1 MVQICVLMI
10 RRPPE
15 SPRTDTLLPDPTL
28 FRSRRSALTTRPRR
42 EPWRRRRGRCWPGAG
57 SYDWFWWSFLPPWQA
72 ASRYLPALPWSRGM
86 APHHQSDALEIDDG
100 AVNEAEYPAPVDH
113 SDTICKRQDL
123 LQLGGY
129 KQNRKAPRD
138 GCPEV
143 YGLVTTRAD
152 GEDVRGVGGTRKPRR
167 VG

>member
-28 FRSRRSALTTRPRR
+28 FRSRRSALTTRPGR

-86 APHHQSDALEIDDG
+86 APHHQSDALEIAVG
-100 AVNEAEYPAPVDH
+100 AVADAEFPAPEARTSVVSGKSVVVRVD
-113 SDTICKRQDL
+113 
-123 LQLGGY
+123 LGGSTEI
-129 KQNRKAPRD
+129 KK
-138 GCPEV
+138 
-143 YGLVTTRAD
+143 
-152 GEDVRGVGGTRKPRR
+152 
-167 VG
+167 